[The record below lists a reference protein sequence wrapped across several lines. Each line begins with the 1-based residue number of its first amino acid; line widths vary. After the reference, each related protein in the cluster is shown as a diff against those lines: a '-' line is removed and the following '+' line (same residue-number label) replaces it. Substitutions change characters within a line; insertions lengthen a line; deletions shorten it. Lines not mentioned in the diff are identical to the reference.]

1 MTSLSVDHLLIH
13 NLTLRLARFLMSQ
26 PYRPLRRVFRS
37 VIAMTLLAAMGCSQ
51 AEPEKTPEDIE
62 KISKQ
67 LQSRSSREY
76 SESK

>member
-1 MTSLSVDHLLIH
+1 
-13 NLTLRLARFLMSQ
+13 MSQ
-26 PYRPLRRVFRS
+26 TNRSLCRVFRS
-37 VIAMTLLAAMGCSQ
+37 AIAIALLAAMGCSQ